1 MATIHQLPAPKPAP
15 LTQTAADSLWGACL
29 LRLGFTA
36 DAMTAIGEHELAAA
50 MTPADLEA
58 EMSARQHVVRRH
70 DAIERRM
77 TSAGPAAVLQASR

>member
-1 MATIHQLPAPKPAP
+1 MATILQFPAPIPDPASDVS
-15 LTQTAADSLWGACL
+15 QYGACL
-29 LRLGFTA
+29 LRLGIAAGAMASIGA
-36 DAMTAIGEHELAAA
+36 DELAAA

-77 TSAGPAAVLQASR
+77 TPAGPAAVLQASR